1 MTIACRTHLEAKR
14 SRTGRSF
21 QAAVISMIASGL
33 ASGIL
38 LCSTFVTAQ
47 TATATTTA
55 TDSSAQKSAA
65 LRKEMQDSLARIE
78 KLQKQLD
85 ADNAEAAT
93 SPKLYAEGTPSGL
106 FAKSFSAHPIVAGH
120 GAEQTPSITTGLAP
134 ADIYIS
140 GFFISTTDKSY
151 SLYVNG
157 LFQVRFTGFKPK
169 SDVVPLGESDAGTA
183 NFDVFLGRMAV
194 SGSAFSPKLKYFL
207 QIQGSTAGNSNTIS
221 MLDWFTADTLSKY
234 LTVQAGRSWTPYSF
248 EYYCN
253 PGNYLFADLSTG
265 EYAFSIPRAIG
276 VQAYGQIGKLAYG
289 AVVANS
295 VPALDA
301 GGQENF
307 NTKLAYIGHLQ
318 YDILAPF
325 GYVETD
331 PTGPAKKPE
340 LTFWASGAYNPINA
354 SSGFQNLTSGDT
366 TDNATAALSF
376 RAQYFTLQGTGY
388 FRKTNPADGSSSYNS
403 WGYGEQAGY
412 YLVPKKFEV
421 AERISGVNWGR
432 ADYGA
437 TASIGSPLPIDN
449 TWYVGP
455 AFSYHRAAEDSAG
468 LNYYM
473 YGHHAKIQ
481 ASYSYVHG
489 NTFTAQT
496 YGASRVWLQTQVMF

>member
-1 MTIACRTHLEAKR
+1 MTIACRTHFEVRR
-14 SRTGRSF
+14 SRTGRLF
-21 QAAVISMIASGL
+21 QAAVVSIV

-38 LCSTFVTAQ
+38 LSGAFAAAQ
-47 TATATTTA
+47 TASTETAQNA
-55 TDSSAQKSAA
+55 VA
-65 LRKEMQDSLARIE
+65 LRKEMQDSMTRIE

-85 ADNAEAAT
+85 ADNAAAST
-93 SPKLYAEGTPSGL
+93 SPQLYADGTPSGL
-106 FAKSFSAHPIVAGH
+106 FSKNFSAHPIVAGH
-120 GAEQTPSITTGLAP
+120 GAEQTPNITTGLAP
-134 ADIYIS
+134 ADIYNS

-194 SGSAFSPKLKYFL
+194 SGSAFSPSLKYFL
-207 QIQGSTAGNSNTIS
+207 QFQGSTAGNSNAVS

-234 LTVQAGRSWTPYSF
+234 LTVQVGRGWTPYSY

-265 EYAFSIPRAIG
+265 EYAFTLPRAIG

-289 AVVANS
+289 AVIANS
-295 VPALDA
+295 IPALDA

-340 LTFWASGAYNPINA
+340 LTVWASGAYNPVNA
-354 SSGFQNLTSGDT
+354 SSGFENVISGDT
-366 TDNATAALSF
+366 TDNANATISF

-388 FRKTNPADGSSSYNS
+388 FRKTNPAGGGSSYNS

-412 YLVPKKFEV
+412 YLIPKKLEI
-421 AERISGVNWGR
+421 AERFSGVNWGH
-432 ADYGA
+432 ADFGA
-437 TASIGSPLPIDN
+437 GAPIPTGSALPVDN

-455 AFSYHRAAEDSAG
+455 AFSYHRAAEDSGG

-489 NTFTAQT
+489 NTFTDQN
-496 YGASRVWLQTQVMF
+496 YGASRFWLQTQMMF

>member
-1 MTIACRTHLEAKR
+1 MSTAYRIHIKANR

-21 QAAVISMIASGL
+21 QAAVVSMILTGGLFSG
-33 ASGIL
+33 AMA
-38 LCSTFVTAQ
+38 CAQ
-47 TATATTTA
+47 TAVTS
-55 TDSSAQKSAA
+55 TDSVQATQNSTA
-65 LRKEMQDSLARIE
+65 LRKEMQESLARIE

-85 ADNAEAAT
+85 AENAAAAT
-93 SPKLYAEGTPSGL
+93 SPKLYADGTPSGL
-106 FAKSFSAHPIVAGH
+106 FSKNFSAHPIVAGH
-120 GAEQTPSITTGLAP
+120 GPEQTPNITTGLAP
-134 ADIYIS
+134 ADIYSS

-157 LFQVRFTGFKPK
+157 LFQVRFTGFKPN
-169 SDVVPLGESDAGTA
+169 SNVVPLGESDAGTA

-194 SGSAFSPKLKYFL
+194 SGSAFSPSLKYFL
-207 QIQGSTAGNSNTIS
+207 QFQGSTAGNSNTVT

-265 EYAFSIPRAIG
+265 EYVFTIPRAIG
-276 VQAYGQIGKLAYG
+276 VQAYGQVGKLSYAMM
-289 AVVANS
+289 VANS

-307 NTKLAYIGHLQ
+307 NTKLAYIGHVQ

-331 PTGPAKKPE
+331 PTGAAKNAE
-340 LTFWASGAYNPINA
+340 LTAWASGAYNPINA
-354 SSGFQNLTSGDT
+354 SSGFESLTAGDT
-366 TDNATAALSF
+366 TENATASLLF
-376 RAQYFTLQGTGY
+376 RKQYFSLIGTGY
-388 FRKTNPADGSSSYNS
+388 YRKTNPVGGGSSYNT
-403 WGYGEQAGY
+403 WGYTGQAGY
-412 YLVPKKFEV
+412 YLVPKKFEIGG
-421 AERISGVNWGR
+421 RISGANF
-432 ADYGA
+432 GA
-437 TASIGSPLPIDN
+437 LNGAASSAPTVGPLPIEN

-455 AFSYHRAAEDSAG
+455 GFPYHRVAEDSVG

-489 NTFTAQT
+489 NTFAAKT
-496 YGASRVWLQTQVMF
+496 YGASRVWIQSQVMF